1 MLYFKKYQGCGND
14 FVIINNIE
22 NKINLNI
29 NQIAFLCDRRFGIG
43 ADGFIEIVNIQK
55 DFFKMNYY
63 NSDGNLSSLCGN
75 GSRCAVQFCF
85 DIQLISNKGS
95 FESNG
100 IVNKFEVLKE
110 SVKIEMNSISE
121 IQNIGNHYVINTGS
135 PHFVIFE
142 EKIKDKSIIM
152 PSREI
157 RYSKDFPE
165 GINVNWVEEMD
176 NHLFVRT
183 YERGVEDETYSCGTG
198 VTASALVYAN
208 KNNLTEGHIKIKT
221 KGGDFEIGFKKDSQL
236 YKNVSLEGAAKKVF
250 EGQIII

>member
-22 NKINLNI
+22 NKINLNT

-221 KGGDFEIGFKKDSQL
+221 KGGYFEIGFKKDSQL
-236 YKNVSLEGAAKKVF
+236 YKNVTLEGAAKKVF
-250 EGQIII
+250 EGQITI

>member
-22 NKINLNI
+22 NKINLNT

-121 IQNIGNHYVINTGS
+121 IQSIGNHYVINTGS

-236 YKNVSLEGAAKKVF
+236 YKNVTLEGAAKKVF
-250 EGQIII
+250 EGQITI

>member
-22 NKINLNI
+22 NKINLNT

-135 PHFVIFE
+135 LHFVIFE

-236 YKNVSLEGAAKKVF
+236 YKNVTLEGAAKKVF
-250 EGQIII
+250 EGQITI

>member
-22 NKINLNI
+22 NTINLNT

-43 ADGFIEIVNIQK
+43 ADGFIEIINIQK

-236 YKNVSLEGAAKKVF
+236 YKNVTLEGAAKKVF
-250 EGQIII
+250 EGQITI

>member
-22 NKINLNI
+22 NKINLNT

-85 DIQLISNKGS
+85 DIQLISNKGI

-100 IVNKFEVLKE
+100 IINKFEVLKE

-142 EKIKDKSIIM
+142 EKIKDKNIIM

-157 RYSKDFPE
+157 RYSMDFPE

-236 YKNVSLEGAAKKVF
+236 YKNVTLEGAAKKVF
-250 EGQIII
+250 EGQITI

>member
-22 NKINLNI
+22 NKINLNT

-110 SVKIEMNSISE
+110 SVKIEMNFISE

-221 KGGDFEIGFKKDSQL
+221 KG
-236 YKNVSLEGAAKKVF
+236 
-250 EGQIII
+250 

>member
-22 NKINLNI
+22 NTINLNT

-43 ADGFIEIVNIQK
+43 ADGFIEIINIQK

-85 DIQLISNKGS
+85 DMQFISNKGS

-100 IVNKFEVLKE
+100 IINKFEIYE
-110 SVKIEMNSISE
+110 TSVKIEMNSISE
-121 IQNIGNHYVINTGS
+121 IQNYGNHYVINTGS

-142 EKIKDKSIIM
+142 EKITDKNIIM

-165 GINVNWVEEMD
+165 GINVNWVEKQG
-176 NHLFVRT
+176 NCLFVRT
-183 YERGVEDETYSCGTG
+183 YERGVEDETLSCGTG
-198 VTASALVYAN
+198 VTASALVYAY
-208 KNNLTEGHIKIKT
+208 KNDLKDGFLEIKT
-221 KGGDFEIGFKKDSQL
+221 KGGDFKIEFKKEGHFFR
-236 YKNVSLEGAAKKVF
+236 NVTLEGAAKKVF
-250 EGQIII
+250 EGQIVI